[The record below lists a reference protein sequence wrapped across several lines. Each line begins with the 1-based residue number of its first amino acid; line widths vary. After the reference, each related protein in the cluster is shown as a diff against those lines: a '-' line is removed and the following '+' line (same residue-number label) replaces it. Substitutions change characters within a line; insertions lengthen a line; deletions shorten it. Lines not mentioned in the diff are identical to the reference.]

1 MRERYET
8 GTPVLEILQAYG
20 ASESTFHWRRK
31 HEGWTRRDT
40 GAALAA
46 VAAAAKDPSP
56 ENVQQAVAVLERRVG
71 EHVSSSTPAAPA
83 AGAVSLEARRTLDLV
98 QTLAERLKRLL
109 SSPQLVAE
117 AMPLRDRTKSLLDL
131 ANALERLQKI
141 ERTAMGL
148 DTGQGGATGTVV
160 IIVPGKQ
167 SEEEW
172 TRKSLQRQA
181 VDAVEED
188 G

>member
-1 MRERYET
+1 MS
-8 GTPVLEILQAYG
+8 L
-20 ASESTFHWRRK
+20 
-31 HEGWTRRDT
+31 
-40 GAALAA
+40 
-46 VAAAAKDPSP
+46 
-56 ENVQQAVAVLERRVG
+56 G
-71 EHVSSSTPAAPA
+71 EQKSTPAVPA

-167 SEEEW
+167 SS
-172 TRKSLQRQA
+172 RSC
-181 VDAVEED
+181 
-188 G
+188 

>member
-1 MRERYET
+1 
-8 GTPVLEILQAYG
+8 
-20 ASESTFHWRRK
+20 
-31 HEGWTRRDT
+31 
-40 GAALAA
+40 
-46 VAAAAKDPSP
+46 
-56 ENVQQAVAVLERRVG
+56 
-71 EHVSSSTPAAPA
+71 
-83 AGAVSLEARRTLDLV
+83 VSLEARRTLDLV